1 VFVIPLGICR
11 TRSVAKRKYVEK
23 IENLGINS
31 AQHSIE
37 AELWLRSLSN
47 RKRDAVEQ
55 ATIENRRLCP
65 GQVAVPVPW
74 GVVAQGYEL
83 PSR

>member
-1 VFVIPLGICR
+1 VLVIPLGICR
-11 TRSVAKRKYVEK
+11 TRSKRKYVEK

-37 AELWLRSLSN
+37 AELWLRSLSS
-47 RKRDAVEQ
+47 RKRDPVEQ

-65 GQVAVPVPW
+65 RQMV
-74 GVVAQGYEL
+74 
-83 PSR
+83 S